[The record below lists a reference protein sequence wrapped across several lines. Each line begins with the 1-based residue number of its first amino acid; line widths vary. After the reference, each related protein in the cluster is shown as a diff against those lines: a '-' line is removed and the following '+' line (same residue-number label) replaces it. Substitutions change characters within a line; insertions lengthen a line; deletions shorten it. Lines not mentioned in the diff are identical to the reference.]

1 MVSQVSMQARYY
13 GTDAADAP
21 GTDMLNQL
29 LPQRATTFGA
39 GALSGNGKR
48 NTSGDSVVKATWVGG
63 GSGQGRVVSG
73 DALRRLL
80 NRFGSVLSVR
90 SIKEAGG
97 GFGTAFVK
105 FATPAAAASA
115 LAAGAASPI
124 VVDGV
129 PLQLSRR
136 W

>member
-1 MVSQVSMQARYY
+1 M
-13 GTDAADAP
+13 
-21 GTDMLNQL
+21 
-29 LPQRATTFGA
+29 
-39 GALSGNGKR
+39 
-48 NTSGDSVVKATWVGG
+48 VKATWVGG

-97 GFGTAFVK
+97 GLGTSFVK

-115 LAAGAASPI
+115 LAAGAASPLF
-124 VVDGV
+124 VDGV